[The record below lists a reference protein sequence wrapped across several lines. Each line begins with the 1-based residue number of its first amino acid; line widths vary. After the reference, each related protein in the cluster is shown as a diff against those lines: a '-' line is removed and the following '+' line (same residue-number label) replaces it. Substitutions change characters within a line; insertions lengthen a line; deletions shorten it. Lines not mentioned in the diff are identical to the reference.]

1 MLKLIEITSQAIK
14 NHSESN
20 IKLQIHQALDEDIR
34 KIEEFHKDPNYKIK
48 HIVNQEIATANNEVD
63 PLLIILGISFFSFSA
78 NLILLFT
85 KSINK

>member
-1 MLKLIEITSQAIK
+1 MYFTSNSLSIKKNKVMEIM
-14 NHSESN
+14 NESM
-20 IKLQIHQALDEDIR
+20 KKYIR

-48 HIVNQEIATANNEVD
+48 HIVNQEIATANNEFD